1 MDEKKSKLKILK
13 KAKLIMVGIVV
24 LAIVAVLI
32 YIRFFMYND
41 TPTLSADYVTAK
53 LTEASELT
61 TAKLVYT
68 GVADYS
74 DDGIPVLTKADF
86 TMVYEATVRAGIDVE
101 KIQTEV
107 DDENRI
113 VWLSV
118 PSAEVL
124 DVKVHSDTIRYF
136 NESITLFN
144 PNEKEDSDKAQALAE
159 QDAQAHA
166 GEMGILELANQQ
178 AETLVKGILEGCVLD
193 YEIKFKKQ

>member
-1 MDEKKSKLKILK
+1 MEKKSLIRKLFKHK
-13 KAKLIMVGIVV
+13 KLVAFIAVA
-24 LAIVAVLI
+24 LAAVTVLI
-32 YIRFFMYND
+32 YIRFFVYND
-41 TPTLSADYVTAK
+41 APTLSADYVTAK

-68 GVADYS
+68 GIADYS

-86 TMVYEATVRAGIDVE
+86 TMVYEATVRAGIDVT
-101 KIQTEV
+101 KIETKV
-107 DDENRI
+107 DDEKRI

-118 PSAEVL
+118 PSAEIL
-124 DVKVHSDTIRYF
+124 DVKVHPDTIRYF

-159 QDAQAHA
+159 QDAQTHA
-166 GEMGILELANQQ
+166 SEMGILELANQQ